1 MSFEKNKNQSQTTF
15 SRLEML
21 QMMRYQFDIGVDE
34 TLTEIPQN
42 RYQAARQA
50 LDKLPQATAPQTH
63 MSEAPANMPAP
74 AQNSPQSSLQTSSQ
88 TIAHA
93 KPPAN
98 IQEDDFASAQALAD
112 AAKDIDALKQAVMGF
127 DACPLKKQ
135 ARNTVFSDGPTSAH
149 IMLIGEAP
157 GKEEDKEGKPF
168 VGMSGQLLN
177 KMLSYIGLER
187 DMVYIT
193 NILPWRPPA
202 NRAPRPDETALCL
215 PFVKKHIELIDPQ
228 LILLV
233 GGTSAKELLQTTDG
247 ITKLRGKMQ
256 TIDINGSTYDT
267 MAMLH
272 PAYLLRN
279 PIRKAESW
287 QDLLKV
293 KQFINAKGTAKA

>member
-1 MSFEKNKNQSQTTF
+1 MSFENNKNQIKAPYT
-15 SRLEML
+15 RAELI

-34 TLTEIPQN
+34 TLTELPQN
-42 RYQAARQA
+42 RYQAAQQA
-50 LDKLPQATAPQTH
+50 LEKTLEKTKPQKQ
-63 MSEAPANMPAP
+63 MREAPATSLAP
-74 AQNSPQSSLQTSSQ
+74 PQPSKQ

-98 IQEDDFASAQALAD
+98 IQETDFANAQALAD
-112 AAKDIDALKQAVMGF
+112 AANDIDALKKAVMEF

-135 ARNTVFSDGPTSAH
+135 ARNTVFSDGNPSAK

-168 VGMSGQLLN
+168 IGMSGKLLD

-193 NILPWRPPA
+193 NILPWRPPG

-215 PFVKKHIELIDPQ
+215 PFVKKHIELIKPE

-233 GGTSAKELLQTTDG
+233 GGTSAKELLQTPEG
-247 ITKLRGKMQ
+247 ITKLRGKMHV
-256 TIDINGSTYDT
+256 IDIHGTNYDA

-293 KQFINAKGTAKA
+293 KQFINAKGMAKA